1 MTAAAVAALFAR
13 TDREI
18 WLVTSQAGSQR
29 GGLIA
34 TFVNAASIVPELP
47 RVLVGM
53 AKHHH
58 THGLVEASGAFGL
71 HLLGERHLEWVYRF
85 GLASGPTADKFAGLE
100 VQQPKANSPLLHDA
114 LGWLDCKVEAKL
126 DTGDRTVY
134 LAEVIDAASS
144 GDEPPL
150 TVSRMVQLAP
160 ADRRAELRRLMQ
172 RDAALDAAAI
182 RAWRQGFSSGLA

>member
-1 MTAAAVAALFAR
+1 MTAAAAAALFAR

-18 WLVTSQAGSQR
+18 WLVASQAGAHR

-34 TFVNAASIVPELP
+34 TFVNAASIVPEMP
-47 RVLVGM
+47 RVLVGL

-58 THGLVEASGAFGL
+58 THGLVEASGALVL
-71 HLLGERHLEWVYRF
+71 HLLGERHVEWVYRF
-85 GLASGPTADKFAGLE
+85 GLASGNALDKFAGLE
-100 VQQPKANSPLLHDA
+100 VQQTAVSSPLLRDA

-134 LAEVIDAASS
+134 LAEVIDAATS
-144 GDEPPL
+144 GDEAPL
-150 TVSRMVQLAP
+150 TVSRMVELAP
-160 ADRRAELRRLMQ
+160 ADRRAELRQLMQ

-182 RAWRQGFSSGLA
+182 RAWRQGIVSGLA

>member
-1 MTAAAVAALFAR
+1 MTMTLATAATLFAR

-18 WLVTSQAGSQR
+18 WLVTSQAGSQH

-34 TFVNAASIVPELP
+34 TFVNAASIVPEIP
-47 RVLVGM
+47 RVLVGL

-58 THGLVEASGAFGL
+58 THGLVEARGAFVL

-85 GLASGPTADKFAGLE
+85 GLASGHTSEKFVGLE
-100 VQQPKANSPLLHDA
+100 VTQMAGVGPLLRDA
-114 LGWLDCKVEAKL
+114 LGWLECKVEVKL

-134 LAEVIDAASS
+134 LAEVTNAESR

-160 ADRRAELRRLMQ
+160 EEKRAELKRLMQ

-182 RAWRQGFSSGLA
+182 QAWRQRVV

>member
-47 RVLVGM
+47 RVLVGL

-58 THGLVEASGAFGL
+58 THGLVEASGAFVL

-85 GLASGPTADKFAGLE
+85 GLASGQTADKFIGVD
-100 VQQPKANSPLLHDA
+100 VQQSKANSPLLRDA
-114 LGWLDCKVEAKL
+114 LGWLECKVEAKL

-134 LAEVIDAASS
+134 LAEVSDAVSS

-150 TVSRMVQLAP
+150 TVNRMVQLAP
-160 ADRRAELRRLMQ
+160 ADRRAELRRRMQ

-182 RAWRQGFSSGLA
+182 RAWRQRVV